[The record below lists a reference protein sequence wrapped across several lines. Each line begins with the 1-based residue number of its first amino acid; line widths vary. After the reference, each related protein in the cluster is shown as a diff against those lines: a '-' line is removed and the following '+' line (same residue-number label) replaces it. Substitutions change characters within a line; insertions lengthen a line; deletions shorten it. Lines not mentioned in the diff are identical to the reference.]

1 MISLARLP
9 QGLSFWHPAALIA
22 TVGGIGLLPRA
33 PGTWGSLVALI
44 AAFVIRVY
52 FGPTGLALA
61 TGLVFLIGWWAASR
75 YIEATGEHDPG
86 PVVIDEVAGQWLV
99 LIFTPIE
106 PGFYLAAFAL
116 FRLTDILK
124 PWPVS
129 LADRVIGGGFGV
141 MFDDILAAIYAIIA
155 LMVLMW
161 LTGTG

>member
-1 MISLARLP
+1 MNRLARLP
-9 QGLSFWHPAALIA
+9 QGLSIWHPAALIA

-44 AAFVIRVY
+44 AAFVIRAY
-52 FGPTGLALA
+52 FGSTGLAIA
-61 TGLVFLIGWWAASR
+61 TGLVFLIGWWAAQR
-75 YIEATGEHDPG
+75 YIEAAGEPDPG

-106 PGFYLAAFAL
+106 PGFYIAAFVL

-141 MFDDILAAIYAIIA
+141 MFDDILAALYAIAA